1 MKLPEN
7 KPTSGENSPKPPLEL
22 IESLLESINQT
33 QTLKLKWSLIKTKL
47 SNLKTNLFDLATFP
61 PTSISNELLRSLTV
75 TLSEALTLSLTCHTS
90 NLASGKLKTQND
102 IDSIGAKLEFHIRD
116 LHVIIESGVLQDNLN
131 IVSTAS
137 KREGVRIHARDMITR
152 LQIGSTEYRVCAL
165 DSVLELLEKDDKNVV
180 IAVGQGIVPVLVR
193 LLDPGSSAEVREK
206 TVMVIARV
214 SSVDSCRNV
223 LVKEGL
229 LLLHYLIRVL
239 EFSESGQS
247 TGTGFAGLAKEKA
260 CVTLQSLTFLKENA
274 VVISSRGGVYLLLK
288 ICESG
293 TPTAQACAA
302 GVLRNISG
310 FSDTRESFM
319 EDHAI
324 LVLLTLASS
333 GVLLAQEHSLAC
345 LSNLVRDDDDL
356 RLLVARKGGIDCLKT
371 FWDDSGVVAKNLEVA
386 AEFLSNLA
394 SDERLIELIISNG
407 FLFRLVRVLNCG
419 VLSVRIHAANTIYKM
434 GYNAKTQKELGE
446 FGFIPLLI
454 RMLDGKAIEEA
465 EAASK
470 ALSAI
475 LIYTENTKIYKKD
488 QRGIASVVRLLDP
501 LVTGLDKKYPV
512 SILMSLTRSKKCRKQ
527 MVNSGALLH
536 LEKLIALEIQG
547 AKKLQESI
555 GGGKLWGVFKRT

>member
-7 KPTSGENSPKPPLEL
+7 NQTSGENNPKPPLEL
-22 IESLLESINQT
+22 IESLLESINKT

-116 LHVIIESGVLQDNLN
+116 LHVIIESGVLQDNN
-131 IVSTAS
+131 IVSTVS
-137 KREGVRIHARDMITR
+137 KREGVRMHARDMITR
-152 LQIGSTEYRVCAL
+152 LQIGNTESRARAL

-193 LLDPGSSAEVREK
+193 LLDSGSSAEVREK
-206 TVMVIARV
+206 MVMVIARV
-214 SSVDSCRNV
+214 SGVESCRNM

-239 EFSESGQS
+239 EFSESS
-247 TGTGFAGLAKEKA
+247 ESSGTGVAKEKA

-274 VVISSRGGVYLLLK
+274 VVISSRGGVSLLLK

-293 TPTAQACAA
+293 TPMAQACAA

-319 EDHAI
+319 EDHMI
-324 LVLLTLASS
+324 SVLLTLASS
-333 GVLLAQEHSLAC
+333 GILLAQEHSLAC

-356 RLLVARKGGIDCLKT
+356 RLLVARKGGIDRLKT

-434 GYNAKTQKELGE
+434 GYNAKTRKELGE

-454 RMLDGKAIEEA
+454 RTLDGKAIEEA

-470 ALSAI
+470 ALTTI

-536 LEKLIALEIQG
+536 LEKLIAMEIEG

-555 GGGKLWGVFKRT
+555 GSGKLWGVFKRT

>member
-1 MKLPEN
+1 MKMPEN
-7 KPTSGENSPKPPLEL
+7 QQTSGENNPKPPLEL

-47 SNLKTNLFDLATFP
+47 SNLKTNLLDLATFP

-90 NLASGKLKTQND
+90 NPSSGKLKTQSD
-102 IDSIGAKLEFHIRD
+102 IDSIASKLEFHIRD
-116 LHVIIESGVLQDNLN
+116 LHVIIESGVLQENN
-131 IVSTAS
+131 VSTAS

-152 LQIGSTEYRVCAL
+152 LQIGSTESRAHAL
-165 DSVLELLEKDDKNVV
+165 DSVLQLLEKDDKNVV

-193 LLDPGSSAEVREK
+193 LLDSGSSAEVREK

-214 SSVDSCRNV
+214 SGVESCRNA
-223 LVKEGL
+223 LVNE
-229 LLLHYLIRVL
+229 
-239 EFSESGQS
+239 
-247 TGTGFAGLAKEKA
+247 A
-260 CVTLQSLTFLKENA
+260 CVTLQSLTLLKENA
-274 VVISSRGGVYLLLK
+274 VVISSRGGVSLLLK

-310 FSDTRESFM
+310 FSDTRECFM
-319 EDHAI
+319 EDHVI

-333 GVLLAQEHSLAC
+333 GILLAQEHSLAC
-345 LSNLVRDDDDL
+345 LSNLIRDDDDL
-356 RLLVARKGGIDCLKT
+356 ILLVARKGGIDCLKT
-371 FWDDSGVVAKNLEVA
+371 FWDDSGVVAQSLEVA
-386 AEFLSNLA
+386 VEFLCNLA
-394 SDERLIELIISNG
+394 SEERLIELIISNG

-434 GYNAKTQKELGE
+434 GYNEKTRKELGD

-512 SILMSLTRSKKCRKQ
+512 SILLSLTRSKKCRKQ

-536 LEKLIALEIQG
+536 LEKLTAMEIEVTGLDKKYPVSILLSLTRSKKCRKQMVNSGALLHLE
-547 AKKLQESI
+547 KLVAMETED
-555 GGGKLWGVFKRT
+555 GLTNPVNG